1 MLLYSYCDIIFLLIM
16 SFIDI
21 EVESNVVSPLN
32 SRYHVYVGDKIGTL
46 LDKIDFEQ
54 LGSNIDPSVAVLKF
68 DGKVLDKNTTF
79 EFNNIK
85 ENDCLVLTIQ
95 EP

>member
-1 MLLYSYCDIIFLLIM
+1 M
-16 SFIDI
+16 SCIDI
-21 EVESNVVSPLN
+21 EVESNVVSPYN
-32 SRYHVYVGDKIGTL
+32 SRYQVYAGEKIGTL

-54 LGSNIDPSVAVLKF
+54 LGSNVDSSVAVLKYK
-68 DGKVLDKNTTF
+68 GKVLDRNTTF

-85 ENDCLVLTIQ
+85 ENDVLELTIQ

>member
-1 MLLYSYCDIIFLLIM
+1 M

-21 EVESNVVSPLN
+21 EVESNVVSPFN
-32 SRYHVYVGDKIGTL
+32 SRYNVSLGEKIGTL

-54 LGSNIDPSVAVLKF
+54 LGSNIDSSVAVLKF
-68 DGKVLDKNTTF
+68 HGKVLDKNTTF
-79 EFNNIK
+79 EYNDIK
-85 ENDCLVLTIQ
+85 ENDVLELTIQ